1 VVSKT
6 RDIRRLISDDMKA
19 NAVIFQREPDCMYT
33 RKLHPGSEFPA
44 IQVKRSDGEAL
55 TLGKPQ
61 GEHDWQLVVV
71 YRGKHCPICT
81 KFLNKLESYRER
93 FSAQGVD
100 LVAVSADDEQQLTQH
115 RESLEVNFPLA
126 YGLTLEQ
133 MQSLGLFISTPRSE
147 KETDHDFPEPAFF
160 IVNGEGKIQIQEIAN
175 APFVR
180 PDLDT
185 LVGGIE
191 FIRKPD
197 NDYPI
202 RGTRDY
208 D

>member
-1 VVSKT
+1 
-6 RDIRRLISDDMKA
+6 
-19 NAVIFQREPDCMYT
+19 MYT

-44 IQVKRSDGEAL
+44 IQVQRHDGETL

-81 KFLNKLESYRER
+81 KFLNKLTEYRER

-100 LVAVSADDEQQLTQH
+100 LVAISADSQQQLNDH
-115 RESLEVNFPLA
+115 LESLDLNFPIA
-126 YGLTLEQ
+126 GGLTVEQ
-133 MQSLGLFISTPRSE
+133 METLGLFISTPRSE

-160 IVNGEGKIQIQEIAN
+160 IVNGEGKVQIEEVAN

-185 LVGGIE
+185 LIGGIE

-197 NDYPI
+197 NHYPI

-208 D
+208 G

>member
-1 VVSKT
+1 
-6 RDIRRLISDDMKA
+6 
-19 NAVIFQREPDCMYT
+19 MYT

-133 MQSLGLFISTPRSE
+133 MQSLGLFISTPRSA

-185 LVGGIE
+185 LIGGIE

>member
-1 VVSKT
+1 
-6 RDIRRLISDDMKA
+6 MKA

-93 FSAQGVD
+93 FSAQGID

-185 LVGGIE
+185 LIGGIE